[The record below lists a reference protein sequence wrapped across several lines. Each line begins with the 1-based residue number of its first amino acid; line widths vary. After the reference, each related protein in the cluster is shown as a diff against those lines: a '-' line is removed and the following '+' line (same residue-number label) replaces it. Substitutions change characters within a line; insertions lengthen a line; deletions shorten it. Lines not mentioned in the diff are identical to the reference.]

1 MLQVK
6 TLTLGEYRVNC
17 YIVHKKDDHRCV
29 VIDPGYEPER
39 ILGYLEEQDL
49 SLQGVLLT
57 HGHFDHVGAMPQL
70 VEKTGC
76 QLWLCHPDCTMPNTP
91 AFPHL
96 LPLEEETLPHPSFY
110 QDGDTVELAGM
121 SFHVIHTPG
130 HSLGSVCLEVED
142 VLFTGDTLFAGTC
155 GRTDLP
161 GSSQRSIMESLAR
174 LKKLPYDRI
183 VYPGHGYPTTLNNQR
198 RSNPYLLA
206 IED

>member
-1 MLQVK
+1 MLHIK
-6 TLTLGEYRVNC
+6 TLVLGSYQVNC
-17 YIVHKKDDHRCV
+17 YIVHAEGDSRCV

-39 ILGYLEEQDL
+39 ILGYLEEQGL

-57 HGHFDHVGAMPQL
+57 HGHFDHVGAVHAL

-76 QLWLCHPDCTMPNTP
+76 ALWLCHPDCTMPNTP
-91 AFPHL
+91 QFPQL
-96 LPLEEETLPHPSFY
+96 LPLMEDNLPNASFY
-110 QDGDTVELAGM
+110 QDEDIVELAGLT
-121 SFHVIHTPG
+121 FRVLHTPG

-142 VLFTGDTLFAGTC
+142 VIFTGDTLFAGTC

-161 GSSQRSIMESLAR
+161 GSSQRSIMASLAR